1 MKTTDRR
8 SSAYFLMLIIVAGAA
23 LTRLLPHP
31 ANFTAVGAVALFGG
45 SMLASRRLALLIPL
59 LILLV
64 TDLVLGFH
72 VSMLPV
78 YACFALTVWI
88 GTRLPQR
95 PGPLSIAGGAIS
107 ASILFFLVTNL
118 PFWYADLS
126 LYPLTWQGALQS
138 YAAALPFFGN
148 QIAGDLVYS
157 AVLFGLYY
165 VLEGRRMAA
174 ASR

>member
-1 MKTTDRR
+1 MKTTARR
-8 SSAYFLMLIIVAGAA
+8 PASHWLMLILVAGAA

-31 ANFTAVGAVALFGG
+31 ANFTAVGAVALLGG
-45 SMLASRRLALLIPL
+45 SMLSNRRLALLVPL

-88 GTRLPQR
+88 GTRLPGR
-95 PGPLSIAGGAIS
+95 PGPWPVAAGALSSSVI
-107 ASILFFLVTNL
+107 FFLVTNL
-118 PFWYADLS
+118 PLWYADLS
-126 LYPLTWQGALQS
+126 LYPLTWQGTLQS

-148 QIAGDLVYS
+148 QVAGDLIYS
-157 AVLFGLYY
+157 AVLFGLYSL
-165 VLEGRRMAA
+165 LEGRKAVVV
-174 ASR
+174 SR